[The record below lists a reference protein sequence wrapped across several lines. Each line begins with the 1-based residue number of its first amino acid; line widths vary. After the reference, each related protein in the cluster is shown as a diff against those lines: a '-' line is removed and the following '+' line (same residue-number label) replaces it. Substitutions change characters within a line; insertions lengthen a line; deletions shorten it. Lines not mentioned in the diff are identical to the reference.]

1 MRRTAKWIAHI
12 LRTNCFLDHY
22 IEGKIEGTVRRGR
35 RCKQLLDHCKG
46 TRGSSR
52 SHCLENR
59 FERSNGPDCKTDYMM
74 LVIMGKRRRRKMK
87 RRRKG
92 M

>member
-1 MRRTAKWIAHI
+1 
-12 LRTNCFLDHY
+12 LRTNCFLDHN

-59 FERSNGPDCKTDYMM
+59 FERSNGPDFKIDYMM
-74 LVIMGKRRRRKMK
+74 MMMIMGRRRRRMMR